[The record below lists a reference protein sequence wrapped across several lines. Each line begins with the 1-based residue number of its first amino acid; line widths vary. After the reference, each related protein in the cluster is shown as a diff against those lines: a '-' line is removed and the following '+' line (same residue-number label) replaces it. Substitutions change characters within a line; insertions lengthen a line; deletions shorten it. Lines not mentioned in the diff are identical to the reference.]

1 MYWEAHSF
9 HSGPLH
15 FALMHVT
22 ADPAGL
28 MRGSADGRV
37 LASARLVLRSGLVY
51 GVSIAGPAS
60 ALRAVC
66 DVIAAVLPGHGY
78 DESLFKACDRGLAG
92 ALRSAGHARVRV
104 ELERG
109 ASMYPRP
116 AVTAGGL
123 ARLAVAVENRQRAAD
138 DSALLNREDGLVRS
152 GYRLDGCEVAR
163 YRMMLDAHAL
173 AFQANTDSVCGVP
186 AGRLSVYNTIAG
198 AASAARYRAQALH
211 ALPWLL
217 PVLATRPKDSIPA
230 EAVHILAAV
239 DGASSL
245 HAAVAT
251 AFGIPRE
258 VVRWLG
264 RRSLPA
270 SWQLDIPRLR
280 RLLTVLSW
288 LPPEWRPQ
296 TSSGF
301 DTLIGTC
308 NALAAVLRFDA
319 ECGGQTLAARL
330 GRHGPCMRR
339 WLAETLRRGSAT
351 TAVPRDPRQA
361 ARGMSD
367 AADFLRALAES
378 VQDRRRIAS
387 GEAISA
393 VLHWCAGINLR
404 RLLDMSRE
412 WHAFTR
418 AAPAV
423 APAQKGGLCWPAILP
438 GPWEHGDVTVDEL
451 TSSAQLLA
459 EGRDM
464 LHCVASFDRVCHR
477 GHSAVMALY
486 DTSRGVRST
495 AELRLCDAAG
505 LQVKVEQ
512 HRSARNGPPDPA
524 CDKALAA
531 LMHHLNDVETLPL
544 LRARRDFQRCQQA
557 LARGQAAG
565 AQLQHELHA
574 GEART
579 HAWTL
584 AGRVGSTALLDQDP
598 GEDDR

>member
-9 HSGPLH
+9 HSGPLR

-22 ADPAGL
+22 ADPVGT
-28 MRGSADGRV
+28 MSGSADCRV
-37 LASARLVLRSGLVY
+37 LVSARLVLRSGLIY
-51 GVSIAGPAS
+51 GVGIAGPAS

-66 DVIAAVLPGHGY
+66 DVISKVLPGHGY
-78 DESLFKACDRGLAG
+78 DESRFRACERALAG

-104 ELERG
+104 ELERN

-123 ARLAVAVENRQRAAD
+123 ARLAVAVTDRQRTAD
-138 DSALLNREDGLVRS
+138 NDTLLNTEDGFAKT
-152 GYRLDGCEVAR
+152 GYRLDGPEVAR
-163 YRMMLDAHAL
+163 YSMMLDANAL
-173 AFQANTDSVCGVP
+173 AFQASTDSVCGVP
-186 AGRLSVYNTIAG
+186 AGRLKVYNIIAG

-217 PVLATRPKDSIPA
+217 PVLTTPPEGSIPA
-230 EAVHILAAV
+230 EAVHILAAI

-251 AFGIPRE
+251 AYRVPRE

-296 TSSGF
+296 TPSGF
-301 DTLIGTC
+301 DTLMETC
-308 NALAAVLRFDA
+308 NALASILRFDA
-319 ECGGQTLAARL
+319 ECSGQTLAARL
-330 GRHGPCMRR
+330 ERHGPCMRR
-339 WLAETLRRGSAT
+339 WLAETLGPGSAT
-351 TAVPRDPRQA
+351 TTARRDPRQA
-361 ARGMSD
+361 ARAMSD
-367 AADFLRALAES
+367 AADFLRVLAES
-378 VQDRRRIAS
+378 LQDRRRIAS
-387 GEAISA
+387 GPAIDA
-393 VLHWCAGINLR
+393 VLRWCAGISLQ

-412 WHAFTR
+412 WHAFTC

-423 APAQKGGLCWPAILP
+423 APAGKGGLCWPAILP
-438 GPWEHGDVTVDEL
+438 EPWEHGDVTVVEL
-451 TSSAQLLA
+451 TSSTQLHA
-459 EGRDM
+459 EGQDM

-486 DTSRGVRST
+486 CTSRSVRST
-495 AELRLCDAAG
+495 AELRFCEAAG

-512 HRSARNGPPDPA
+512 HRSIQNGPPDPA
-524 CDKALAA
+524 CEKALAA
-531 LMHHLNDVETLPL
+531 LVHSLNDIDALPL
-544 LRARRDFQRCQQA
+544 LRARRDFQRRQHA
-557 LARGQAAG
+557 LTHGQAARM
-565 AQLQHELHA
+565 QLQHELHA
-574 GEART
+574 GQART
-579 HAWTL
+579 LAWTL
-584 AGRVGSTALLDQDP
+584 AGRVHSAVSLDP
-598 GEDDR
+598 EAGER

>member
-9 HSGPLH
+9 HSGPR
-15 FALMHVT
+15 FAVMHVT

-28 MRGSADGRV
+28 MRGSADCRV
-37 LASARLVLRSGLVY
+37 LVSARLVLRSGLVY

-66 DVIAAVLPGHGY
+66 EVVSRVLPGHGY
-78 DESLFKACDRGLAG
+78 DESQFRAWDRELAA
-92 ALRSAGHARVRV
+92 ALRSAGHTHIRV
-104 ELERG
+104 ELERN

-123 ARLAVAVENRQRAAD
+123 ARLAVAVTNGRRSTD
-138 DSALLNREDGLVRS
+138 NDALPNWEDELVKT
-152 GYRLDGCEVAR
+152 GYRLDGPEVSR

-173 AFQANTDSVCGVP
+173 AFQAGTERVCGLS
-186 AGRLSVYNTIAG
+186 AARLSIYNTIAG

-217 PVLATRPKDSIPA
+217 PVLATPPKDSMPA
-230 EAVHILAAV
+230 EAVHILAAI

-245 HAAVAT
+245 HSAVAT
-251 AFGIPRE
+251 AFGVPRE

-264 RRSLPA
+264 RRFLPA

-301 DTLIGTC
+301 DTLIETC
-308 NALAAVLRFDA
+308 NALAAILRFDA
-319 ECGGQTLAARL
+319 ECSGHALGERL
-330 GRHGPCMRR
+330 ERHGPCMRR

-351 TAVPRDPRQA
+351 TTARRDPRQA
-361 ARGMSD
+361 AREMSD
-367 AADFLRALAES
+367 AADFLRVLAES
-378 VQDRRRIAS
+378 LQDRRRIAS
-387 GEAISA
+387 GQAIDA
-393 VLHWCAGINLR
+393 VLRWCAGISLQ
-404 RLLDMSRE
+404 RLIDMSRE

-423 APAQKGGLCWPAILP
+423 APAGKSGLCWPAILP
-438 GPWEHGDVTVDEL
+438 EPWQHGEVTIVEL
-451 TSSAQLLA
+451 TSSTQLHA
-459 EGRDM
+459 EGQDM

-486 DTSRGVRST
+486 GTSRSVRST
-495 AELRLCDAAG
+495 AELRFCDAAS

-512 HRSARNGPPDPA
+512 HRSIQNGPPDPA
-524 CDKALAA
+524 CEKALAA
-531 LMHHLNDVETLPL
+531 LVHNLNDVDALPL
-544 LRARRDFQRCQQA
+544 LRARRDFQRRQHA
-557 LARGQAAG
+557 LAQGQAAR

-574 GEART
+574 GQART
-579 HAWTL
+579 LAWTL
-584 AGRVGSTALLDQDP
+584 ADRVHSTVSLAP
-598 GEDDR
+598 EAGES